1 MFSTLQEV
9 INFYGT
15 NQINKHEVIY
25 KEFEK
30 NVNEKNAPLCKS
42 FNDADGFGEL
52 AFCWNW
58 ELLVKVMPDN
68 FSFLEIGVYKGR
80 TLGVVQILAN
90 QQLKAC
96 KIYGVT
102 PLSNVG
108 DKYSVYENTNY
119 SHALLQNLAKMNVD
133 VDNID
138 IIQGLS
144 TEPIVNASASELA
157 QYDIIYIGC
166 HDYEVLCQDIK
177 NYVPM
182 LKVGGYLVMDDA
194 SLLLENPFGRFLGHQ
209 DVCRAIKD
217 NIDGRL
223 DLQHLFAIGHNR
235 VWQKTEFTKKQ
246 S

>member
-9 INFYGT
+9 VNFYRT
-15 NQINKHEVIY
+15 NQINKHEIIY

-30 NVNEKNAPLCKS
+30 NVNEKNVPLYKS
-42 FNDADGFGEL
+42 FNDAEGFGEL

-58 ELLVKVMPDN
+58 ELLVKVVPDN
-68 FSFLEIGVYKGR
+68 FTFLEIGVYKGR
-80 TLGVVQILAN
+80 VLGIVQILAN
-90 QQLKAC
+90 QQQKTC

-102 PLSNVG
+102 PLLNVG

-119 SHALLQNLAKMNVD
+119 SYALVQNLAKMNVD
-133 VDNID
+133 IENIE
-138 IIQGLS
+138 IIKGLS
-144 TEPIVNASASELA
+144 TDASVIASASELG
-157 QYDIIYIGC
+157 QYDIIYIDGS
-166 HDYEVLCQDIK
+166 HDYDVLCQDIY

-209 DVCRAIKD
+209 DVCRAIKT

-235 VWQKTEFTKKQ
+235 VWQKT
-246 S
+246 